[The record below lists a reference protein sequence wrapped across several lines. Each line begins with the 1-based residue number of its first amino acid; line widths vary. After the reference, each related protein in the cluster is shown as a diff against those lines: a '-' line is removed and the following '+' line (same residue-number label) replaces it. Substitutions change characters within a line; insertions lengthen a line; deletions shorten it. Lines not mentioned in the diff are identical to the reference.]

1 MPCGG
6 SKWEQD
12 VSSQGPA
19 VFFASAFVARS
30 VQAMSSPAA
39 DAAAATAGPPAADKV
54 TLLRDERRALK
65 RQLAETTK
73 ELRNQESH
81 SWIDPSGMYG

>member
-39 DAAAATAGPPAADKV
+39 DAAAAATAGPPAADKV

-81 SWIDPSGMYG
+81 NWIDPSGMY

>member
-19 VFFASAFVARS
+19 VFFFFFFVARS
-30 VQAMSSPAA
+30 VQALSSPAA

-81 SWIDPSGMYG
+81 NWIDPSGMY